1 MKRTDWIPQSM
12 KETMEEDHILINI
25 GGLMFE
31 TPKSI
36 LKRDPGSLL
45 AQLCGP
51 EPPLIPDPDGF
62 FFFDRDWLVNLF
74 HLMIP
79 PVLILTILGGYS
91 GIF

>member
-1 MKRTDWIPQSM
+1 MKRSDWIPQSM

-62 FFFDRDWLVNLF
+62 FFFDRDWLVKSLF
-74 HLMIP
+74 FWSSSANTSYYL
-79 PVLILTILGGYS
+79 
-91 GIF
+91 